1 MKIKTLSKLIFDEY
15 FKYFVFSI
23 MLFILIDFIFINFT
37 GLSIDKENGYIYWLG
52 GNETISMGL
61 RIILLKTLN
70 ISIIFLTIGRI
81 IEEVSRNIMIYV
93 FSRITNYSKF
103 LWRYFSIIVMIGL
116 MLLIASHIIY
126 YIFIGLPID
135 KLCFIFSYLLFDCLG
150 FISII
155 TIYFTLNNALLFEN
169 SFLIIIIIY
178 MLNTILP
185 IPIIFA
191 TSTVKYILI
200 INQIHVSIL
209 FILILL
215 FDFIFI
221 ICLKKLIQE
230 KRFNLC

>member
-15 FKYFVFSI
+15 FKYIIFSI
-23 MLFILIDFIFINFT
+23 MLIILIDFIFINFT

-81 IEEVSRNIMIYV
+81 IEEVSRTIMVYV

-103 LWRYFSIIVMIGL
+103 LWQYFSIIVMIGL
-116 MLLIASHIIY
+116 ILLTASHIIY
-126 YIFIGLPID
+126 YIFIGLPAD
-135 KLCFIFSYLLFDCLG
+135 KLLIIFSYLLFDCLG

-200 INQIHVSIL
+200 INQINVSIL

-215 FDFIFI
+215 FDFILI

>member
-15 FKYFVFSI
+15 FKYIIFSI
-23 MLFILIDFIFINFT
+23 MLIILIDFIFINFT

-61 RIILLKTLN
+61 RIILLKALN

-81 IEEVSRNIMIYV
+81 IEEVSRTIMVYV

-103 LWRYFSIIVMIGL
+103 LWQYFSIIVMIGL
-116 MLLIASHIIY
+116 ILLTASHIIY

-135 KLCFIFSYLLFDCLG
+135 KLWIIFSYLLFDYLG

-155 TIYFTLNNALLFEN
+155 TIYFMLNNAFLFEN

-200 INQIHVSIL
+200 INQIHVVIL
-209 FILILL
+209 FALILL
-215 FDFIFI
+215 FDFILI

>member
-15 FKYFVFSI
+15 FKYIIFSI
-23 MLFILIDFIFINFT
+23 MLIILIDFIFINFT

-61 RIILLKTLN
+61 RIILLKALN

-81 IEEVSRNIMIYV
+81 IEEVSRTIMVYV

-103 LWRYFSIIVMIGL
+103 LWQYFSIIVMIGL
-116 MLLIASHIIY
+116 ILLTASHIIY

-135 KLCFIFSYLLFDCLG
+135 KLWIIFSYLLFDYLG

-155 TIYFTLNNALLFEN
+155 TIYFMLNNAFLFEN

-191 TSTVKYILI
+191 ASTVKYILI
-200 INQIHVSIL
+200 INQINIAIL

-215 FDFIFI
+215 FDFILI

>member
-15 FKYFVFSI
+15 FKYIIFSI
-23 MLFILIDFIFINFT
+23 MLIILIDFIFINFT

-81 IEEVSRNIMIYV
+81 IEEVSRTIMVYV

-103 LWRYFSIIVMIGL
+103 LWQYFSIIVMIGL
-116 MLLIASHIIY
+116 ILLTASHIIY

-135 KLCFIFSYLLFDCLG
+135 KLWILFSYLSFDCLG

-155 TIYFTLNNALLFEN
+155 TIYFMLNNAFLFEN

-200 INQIHVSIL
+200 INQIHVVIL
-209 FILILL
+209 FVLILL

>member
-15 FKYFVFSI
+15 FKYFIFSI
-23 MLFILIDFIFINFT
+23 MLIILIDFIFINFT

-103 LWRYFSIIVMIGL
+103 LWQYFSIIVMIGL
-116 MLLIASHIIY
+116 ILLTASHIIY

-135 KLCFIFSYLLFDCLG
+135 KLWIIFSYLLFDCLG

-155 TIYFTLNNALLFEN
+155 TIYFMLNNAFLFEN
-169 SFLIIIIIY
+169 SFLIIITIY

-200 INQIHVSIL
+200 INQIHIAIL
-209 FILILL
+209 FALILL
-215 FDFIFI
+215 FDFILI

>member
-1 MKIKTLSKLIFDEY
+1 
-15 FKYFVFSI
+15 
-23 MLFILIDFIFINFT
+23 
-37 GLSIDKENGYIYWLG
+37 
-52 GNETISMGL
+52 
-61 RIILLKTLN
+61 
-70 ISIIFLTIGRI
+70 
-81 IEEVSRNIMIYV
+81 MIYV

-103 LWRYFSIIVMIGL
+103 LWQYFSIIVMIGL
-116 MLLIASHIIY
+116 ILLTASHLIY
-126 YIFIGLPID
+126 YLLVGLPTD
-135 KLCFIFSYLLFDCLG
+135 KLWIIFSYLSFDCLG

-169 SFLIIIIIY
+169 SFLVIIIIY

-200 INQIHVSIL
+200 INQINIAIL

>member
-15 FKYFVFSI
+15 FKYIIFSI

-81 IEEVSRNIMIYV
+81 IEEVSRNIMVYV

-103 LWRYFSIIVMIGL
+103 LWQYFSIIVMIGL
-116 MLLIASHIIY
+116 ILLTASHIIY

-135 KLCFIFSYLLFDCLG
+135 KLWISFSYLLFDCLG

-200 INQIHVSIL
+200 INQINVSIL

>member
-15 FKYFVFSI
+15 FKYIIFSI
-23 MLFILIDFIFINFT
+23 MLIILIDFIFINFT

-61 RIILLKTLN
+61 RIILLKALN

-81 IEEVSRNIMIYV
+81 IEEVSRTIMVYV

-103 LWRYFSIIVMIGL
+103 LWQYFSIIVMIGL
-116 MLLIASHIIY
+116 ILLTASHIIY

-135 KLCFIFSYLLFDCLG
+135 KLWIIFSYLLFDYLG

-155 TIYFTLNNALLFEN
+155 TIYFMLNNAFLFEN

-200 INQIHVSIL
+200 II
-209 FILILL
+209 
-215 FDFIFI
+215 
-221 ICLKKLIQE
+221 
-230 KRFNLC
+230 

>member
-15 FKYFVFSI
+15 FKYIIFSI
-23 MLFILIDFIFINFT
+23 MLIILIDFIFINFT

-116 MLLIASHIIY
+116 ILLTASHIIY

-135 KLCFIFSYLLFDCLG
+135 KLWIIFSYLLFDYLG

-155 TIYFTLNNALLFEN
+155 TIYFMLNNAFLFEN

-200 INQIHVSIL
+200 INQIHVVIL
-209 FILILL
+209 FALILL
-215 FDFIFI
+215 FDFILI

>member
-15 FKYFVFSI
+15 FKYIIFSI
-23 MLFILIDFIFINFT
+23 MLIILIDFIFINFT

-61 RIILLKTLN
+61 RIILLKALN

-81 IEEVSRNIMIYV
+81 IEEVSRTIMVYV

-103 LWRYFSIIVMIGL
+103 LWQYFSIIVMIGL
-116 MLLIASHIIY
+116 ILLTASHIIY

-135 KLCFIFSYLLFDCLG
+135 KLWIIFSYLLFDYLG

-155 TIYFTLNNALLFEN
+155 TIYFMLNNALLFEN

-200 INQIHVSIL
+200 INQINVSIL